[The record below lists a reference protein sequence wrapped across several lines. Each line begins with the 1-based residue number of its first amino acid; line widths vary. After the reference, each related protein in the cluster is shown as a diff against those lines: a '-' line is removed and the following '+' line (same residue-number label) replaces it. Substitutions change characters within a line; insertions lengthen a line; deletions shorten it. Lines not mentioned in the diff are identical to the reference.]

1 MLHAMLLYYM
11 EYTENRYLTDI
22 CNILLILI

>member
-11 EYTENRYLTDI
+11 EYIENKYLIDI
-22 CNILLILI
+22 RNILLILI